1 MFNIFARFIFYAYLC
16 GIKQIIKVMSKLR
29 FKNDSDEWEEIEI
42 RPHRRIE
49 ITDND
54 DNRYEIKPDKF
65 GGIEVQAA
73 DGRIVIEPHVSNEI
87 TIKTI

>member
-1 MFNIFARFIFYAYLC
+1 
-16 GIKQIIKVMSKLR
+16 MSTLKY
-29 FKNDSDEWEEIEI
+29 KNENNELVEVEI

-54 DNRYEIKPDKF
+54 GNRYEIRPDKF
-65 GGIEVQAA
+65 GGIEIQAS
-73 DGRIVIEPHVSNEI
+73 DGSIAIEPHVSNEI